1 MASSTST
8 YYFPWPVTS
17 HWSPHFKQPGVSCGI
32 DLGVNSIQWMHHHA
46 SIHLFLYRDHYILKY
61 AVAYIWF
68 SCVTLA
74 LCEFWAIHDIIV
86 AGYYLPSEL
95 VIISPGF
102 PIGLAIGM
110 TIGCTMKGI
119 YIFRMYRFNHNRYL
133 LVCCCV
139 LVGLELGTEFT
150 WVARVAHA
158 IFAWQEAVLNDK
170 SKWIITTFFT
180 TSMVLDIFVAAST
193 CYQLWRSRMI
203 GFKRMRHLVDTLIRW
218 TIRKSPPYLIHAP
231 PVVMKETGILTSAVS
246 LAIVLTKNLDKN
258 NDSYLWLGICIFA
271 PNCYAMG
278 LLALLNART
287 RLDKLNTGHPSLPT
301 ITTSLAWARPS
312 RSIGIPTTRSAPT
325 GSTQRGHD
333 A

>member
-1 MASSTST
+1 MASNISLEPTFQATWGVFAVLIWVSIASNGQCITMQAYT
-8 YYFPWPVTS
+8 YF
-17 HWSPHFKQPGVSCGI
+17 HKFFH
-32 DLGVNSIQWMHHHA
+32 
-46 SIHLFLYRDHYILKY
+46 RDHYILKY

-74 LCEFWAIHDIIV
+74 LCEFWAIHNIIV

-133 LVCCCV
+133 LVCCCI
-139 LVGLELGTEFT
+139 LVGLELGTGFT

-158 IFAWQEAVLNDK
+158 VFAWQEAVLNEK

-180 TSMVLDIFVAAST
+180 TSMVLDMFIAAST

-203 GFKRMRHLVDTLIRW
+203 GFKRCDAALGGYVD
-218 TIRKSPPYLIHAP
+218 
-231 PVVMKETGILTSAVS
+231 PV
-246 LAIVLTKNLDKN
+246 D
-258 NDSYLWLGICIFA
+258 D
-271 PNCYAMG
+271 P
-278 LLALLNART
+278 
-287 RLDKLNTGHPSLPT
+287 
-301 ITTSLAWARPS
+301 
-312 RSIGIPTTRSAPT
+312 
-325 GSTQRGHD
+325 
-333 A
+333 